1 MGEIKYVLPDTSKL
15 QRMRGKTKMY
25 LIKAD
30 SNTMFKFDECTF
42 LNDEYMVLLHQHI
55 GFSEKIDE
63 SIIIKLPQ

>member
-1 MGEIKYVLPDTSKL
+1 
-15 QRMRGKTKMY
+15 MY

-63 SIIIKLPQ
+63 CLIIKLPQ